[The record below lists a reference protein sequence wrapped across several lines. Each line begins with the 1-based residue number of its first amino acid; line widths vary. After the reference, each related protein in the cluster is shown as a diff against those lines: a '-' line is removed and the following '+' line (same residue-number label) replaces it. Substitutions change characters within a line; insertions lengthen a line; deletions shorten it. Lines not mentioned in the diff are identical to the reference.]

1 MQSLHIPKK
10 VGKVYNINVFG
21 AFLSRPVGVVNN
33 AFTLLT
39 LTKKLCVLRVSVVKM
54 LDEVKRGK

>member
-33 AFTLLT
+33 ALIF
-39 LTKKLCVLRVSVVKM
+39 
-54 LDEVKRGK
+54 